1 MYRKYM
7 ATAAAVLVSVSLM
20 MTGCNGNHAVK
31 DNNIQQSE
39 AVNAKSEDST
49 RTAAGSRTGTKQGTQ
64 KEGNTTGSAAQKRE
78 NQKTGNGSGNT
89 NENTNVN
96 NINITNG
103 NGNGNGNGGR
113 KGSKGG
119 TGSGKTSTSTTKNVY
134 NIYETHNHNTTNKTE
149 NHYSTTNNSRTEN
162 KYSSTT
168 VNQEQNISETNNTD
182 ITNENYNYGD
192 QSIGKTENTNISNE
206 ENNSYTRNTDIS
218 NEENNSYTENTENN
232 INQNDGSQWF
242 GGSGNDQGNESY
254 AYESGESSTEDPSD
268 DDYDNTTWAGFDD
281 PDPVHVTDA
290 GGTSGDGATEEYT
303 YPAEDTEIGGDED
316 WTGDDTP
323 EYIDEP
329 VDDYPGYTDSEPA
342 EEDPGYTDDEPAE
355 EDPGYTDDDWADDG
369 GSDDQ
374 GDESETFGQYV
385 NPQLAD
391 EETGDTWELLD
402 NGSEESVDVPSD
414 SGSMQV
420 SSDGTGS
427 EAIDVSGNSTI
438 SFTVSMEDGSDGSG
452 WIEVCDQEGNVIG
465 QTGQV
470 DAGGSTNASFDVSGT
485 NTIQF
490 RACTDS
496 GETVNLQISNLEMN

>member
-103 NGNGNGNGGR
+103 NGNGNGGR

-182 ITNENYNYGD
+182 IINENYNYGD
-192 QSIGKTENTNISNE
+192 QSIGKTENT
-206 ENNSYTRNTDIS
+206 ENNN
-218 NEENNSYTENTENN
+218 
-232 INQNDGSQWF
+232 NQNDGGQWF

-268 DDYDNTTWAGFDD
+268 DDYDNSIWAGFDD
-281 PDPVHVTDA
+281 PDPVPVPD
-290 GGTSGDGATEEYT
+290 DGLTGSDGSTEEYT
-303 YPAEDTEIGGDED
+303 YPTEDVDNEGDED
-316 WTGDDTP
+316 WIEDP
-323 EYIDEP
+323 EYIEDEP

-385 NPQLAD
+385 NPQQTD

-402 NGSEESVDVPSD
+402 YGSEESVDVPSD

-465 QTGQV
+465 QTEQV

-485 NTIQF
+485 DTIQF

-496 GETVNLQISNLEMN
+496 GETVNLQISSLEMN

>member
-103 NGNGNGNGGR
+103 NGNGNGGR

-192 QSIGKTENTNISNE
+192 QSIGKTENT
-206 ENNSYTRNTDIS
+206 ENNN
-218 NEENNSYTENTENN
+218 
-232 INQNDGSQWF
+232 NQNDGSQWF

-281 PDPVHVTDA
+281 PDPVPVPD
-290 GGTSGDGATEEYT
+290 DGLTGSDGSTEEYT
-303 YPAEDTEIGGDED
+303 YPTEDVDNEGDED
-316 WTGDDTP
+316 WIEDP
-323 EYIDEP
+323 EYIEDEP

-485 NTIQF
+485 DTIQF

-496 GETVNLQISNLEMN
+496 GETVNLQINSLEMN

>member
-103 NGNGNGNGGR
+103 NGNGNGGR

-182 ITNENYNYGD
+182 IINENYNYGD
-192 QSIGKTENTNISNE
+192 QSIGKTENT
-206 ENNSYTRNTDIS
+206 ENNN
-218 NEENNSYTENTENN
+218 
-232 INQNDGSQWF
+232 NQNDGGQWF

-268 DDYDNTTWAGFDD
+268 DDYDNSIWAGFDD
-281 PDPVHVTDA
+281 PDPVPVPD
-290 GGTSGDGATEEYT
+290 DGLTGSDGSTEEYT
-303 YPAEDTEIGGDED
+303 YPTEDVDNEGDED
-316 WTGDDTP
+316 WIEDP
-323 EYIDEP
+323 EYIEDEP

-485 NTIQF
+485 DTIQF

-496 GETVNLQISNLEMN
+496 GETVNLQISSLEMN

>member
-103 NGNGNGNGGR
+103 NGNGNGGR

-192 QSIGKTENTNISNE
+192 QSIGKTENT
-206 ENNSYTRNTDIS
+206 ENNN
-218 NEENNSYTENTENN
+218 
-232 INQNDGSQWF
+232 NQNDGGQWF

-268 DDYDNTTWAGFDD
+268 DDYDNSIWAGFDD
-281 PDPVHVTDA
+281 PDPVPVPD
-290 GGTSGDGATEEYT
+290 DGLTGSDGSTEEYT
-303 YPAEDTEIGGDED
+303 YPTEDVDNEGDED
-316 WTGDDTP
+316 WIEDP
-323 EYIDEP
+323 EYIEDEP

-485 NTIQF
+485 DTIQF

>member
-1 MYRKYM
+1 MP
-7 ATAAAVLVSVSLM
+7 VPDDGL
-20 MTGCNGNHAVK
+20 
-31 DNNIQQSE
+31 
-39 AVNAKSEDST
+39 
-49 RTAAGSRTGTKQGTQ
+49 
-64 KEGNTTGSAAQKRE
+64 TGS
-78 NQKTGNGSGNT
+78 
-89 NENTNVN
+89 
-96 NINITNG
+96 
-103 NGNGNGNGGR
+103 
-113 KGSKGG
+113 
-119 TGSGKTSTSTTKNVY
+119 
-134 NIYETHNHNTTNKTE
+134 
-149 NHYSTTNNSRTEN
+149 
-162 KYSSTT
+162 
-168 VNQEQNISETNNTD
+168 
-182 ITNENYNYGD
+182 
-192 QSIGKTENTNISNE
+192 
-206 ENNSYTRNTDIS
+206 
-218 NEENNSYTENTENN
+218 
-232 INQNDGSQWF
+232 DGS
-242 GGSGNDQGNESY
+242 
-254 AYESGESSTEDPSD
+254 
-268 DDYDNTTWAGFDD
+268 
-281 PDPVHVTDA
+281 
-290 GGTSGDGATEEYT
+290 TEEYT
-303 YPAEDTEIGGDED
+303 YPTEDVDNEGDED
-316 WTGDDTP
+316 WIEDP
-323 EYIDEP
+323 EYIEDEP

-485 NTIQF
+485 DTIQF

-496 GETVNLQISNLEMN
+496 GETVNLQISSLEMN

>member
-103 NGNGNGNGGR
+103 NGNGNGGR

-182 ITNENYNYGD
+182 IINENYNYGD
-192 QSIGKTENTNISNE
+192 QSIGKTENT
-206 ENNSYTRNTDIS
+206 ENNN
-218 NEENNSYTENTENN
+218 
-232 INQNDGSQWF
+232 NQNDGGQWF

-254 AYESGESSTEDPSD
+254 AYESGESNTEDPSD

-385 NPQLAD
+385 NPQQTD

-402 NGSEESVDVPSD
+402 YGSEESVDVPSD

-465 QTGQV
+465 QTEQV

-485 NTIQF
+485 DTIQF

-496 GETVNLQISNLEMN
+496 GETVNLQISSLEMN

>member
-103 NGNGNGNGGR
+103 NGNGNGGR

-182 ITNENYNYGD
+182 IINENYNYGD
-192 QSIGKTENTNISNE
+192 QSIGKTENT
-206 ENNSYTRNTDIS
+206 ENNN
-218 NEENNSYTENTENN
+218 
-232 INQNDGSQWF
+232 NQNDGGQWF

-268 DDYDNTTWAGFDD
+268 DDYDNSIWAGFDD
-281 PDPVHVTDA
+281 PDPVPVPD
-290 GGTSGDGATEEYT
+290 DGLTGSDGSTEEYT
-303 YPAEDTEIGGDED
+303 YPTEDVDNEGDED
-316 WTGDDTP
+316 WIEDP
-323 EYIDEP
+323 EYIEDEP

-355 EDPGYTDDDWADDG
+355 EDPG

-465 QTGQV
+465 QT
-470 DAGGSTNASFDVSGT
+470 
-485 NTIQF
+485 

-496 GETVNLQISNLEMN
+496 GETVNLQISSLEMN

>member
-103 NGNGNGNGGR
+103 NGNGNGGR

-182 ITNENYNYGD
+182 IINENYNYGD
-192 QSIGKTENTNISNE
+192 QSIGKTENT
-206 ENNSYTRNTDIS
+206 ENNN
-218 NEENNSYTENTENN
+218 
-232 INQNDGSQWF
+232 NQNDGGQWF

-268 DDYDNTTWAGFDD
+268 DDYDNSIWAGFDD
-281 PDPVHVTDA
+281 PDPVPVPD
-290 GGTSGDGATEEYT
+290 DGLTGSDGSTEEYT
-303 YPAEDTEIGGDED
+303 YPTEDVDNEGDED
-316 WTGDDTP
+316 WIEDP
-323 EYIDEP
+323 EYIEDEP

-385 NPQLAD
+385 NPQQTD
-391 EETGDTWELLD
+391 EETGDTWEFLD
-402 NGSEESVDVPSD
+402 YGSEESVDVPSD

-465 QTGQV
+465 QTEQV

-485 NTIQF
+485 DTIQF

-496 GETVNLQISNLEMN
+496 GETVNLQINSLEMN

>member
-1 MYRKYM
+1 MKIM
-7 ATAAAVLVSVSLM
+7 
-20 MTGCNGNHAVK
+20 
-31 DNNIQQSE
+31 
-39 AVNAKSEDST
+39 
-49 RTAAGSRTGTKQGTQ
+49 
-64 KEGNTTGSAAQKRE
+64 
-78 NQKTGNGSGNT
+78 
-89 NENTNVN
+89 
-96 NINITNG
+96 
-103 NGNGNGNGGR
+103 
-113 KGSKGG
+113 
-119 TGSGKTSTSTTKNVY
+119 
-134 NIYETHNHNTTNKTE
+134 
-149 NHYSTTNNSRTEN
+149 
-162 KYSSTT
+162 
-168 VNQEQNISETNNTD
+168 
-182 ITNENYNYGD
+182 
-192 QSIGKTENTNISNE
+192 SI
-206 ENNSYTRNTDIS
+206 
-218 NEENNSYTENTENN
+218 
-232 INQNDGSQWF
+232 
-242 GGSGNDQGNESY
+242 
-254 AYESGESSTEDPSD
+254 P
-268 DDYDNTTWAGFDD
+268 
-281 PDPVHVTDA
+281 DA

-470 DAGGSTNASFDVSGT
+470 DAGGCTNASFDVSGT
-485 NTIQF
+485 DTIQF